1 MPACPREH
9 QDSSHALRC
18 PVGLWLL
25 TSHRGTGSL
34 GHPSTLGLSFEMG
47 GPGLVMNCFW
57 TCLASSLAGAFYLEL
72 GLGLVD

>member
-1 MPACPREH
+1 MPRAVLWGCGCLP
-9 QDSSHALRC
+9 AIKGK
-18 PVGLWLL
+18 GL
-25 TSHRGTGSL
+25 L

-47 GPGLVMNCFW
+47 GAGLVMNCFW